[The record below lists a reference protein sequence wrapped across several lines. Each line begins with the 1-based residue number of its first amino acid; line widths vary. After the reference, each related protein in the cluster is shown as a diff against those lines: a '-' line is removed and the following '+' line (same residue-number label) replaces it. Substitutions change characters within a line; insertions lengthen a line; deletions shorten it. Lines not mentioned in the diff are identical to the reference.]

1 MLPGAM
7 SLREALRGGKKA
19 CKCWKGIHRRRRGQA
34 RGTRDFLLLEREDKV
49 QPPTSGLLLASGVH
63 AQGLIHPS
71 HQTPGLIVGV
81 SISQRENRS

>member
-1 MLPGAM
+1 MPPAVM
-7 SLREALRGGKKA
+7 SAG
-19 CKCWKGIHRRRRGQA
+19 RRKGQA

-63 AQGLIHPS
+63 AQGLIHP
-71 HQTPGLIVGV
+71 HQTPGLGVGV